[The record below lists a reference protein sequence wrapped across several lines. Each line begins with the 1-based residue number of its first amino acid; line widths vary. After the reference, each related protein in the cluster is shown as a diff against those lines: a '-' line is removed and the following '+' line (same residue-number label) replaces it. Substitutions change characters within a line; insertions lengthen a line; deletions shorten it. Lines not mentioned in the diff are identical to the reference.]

1 MENRFLKEDYK
12 VSDTMK
18 VAKDEKY
25 IQSTDQK
32 LSDEF
37 ISFLSSSK
45 KYTIGNISAKKQVI
59 DFNLDFGTINKSNN
73 FTSNAYDYCQ
83 TGVKFLI
90 TKNEEKAY
98 MVALFVK
105 NTPAMKSVGLY
116 YLPDG
121 NFDNICLVKRYC
133 YHNKGNVHKN
143 KLNDI
148 SIPLKTFHLHEM
160 NEEYYNY
167 CKEHFSGIDLIEKL
181 QSPDAKIIDNVDI
194 KNNIWIL
201 VNYAKQELNVSSEYV
216 NIDINDESEIAIKF
230 VEAIE
235 EMEGNR

>member
-1 MENRFLKEDYK
+1 MKNRFLKEDYK

-45 KYTIGNISAKKQVI
+45 KYTIGNISSKKQVI

-73 FTSNAYDYCQ
+73 FTANAYDYCQ

-133 YHNKGNVHKN
+133 Y
-143 KLNDI
+143 
-148 SIPLKTFHLHEM
+148 
-160 NEEYYNY
+160 YNY

-194 KNNIWIL
+194 KNNIWLL
-201 VNYAKQELNVSSEYV
+201 VNYAKQELNVSNEYV
-216 NIDINDESEIAIKF
+216 NIDINDENEIAIKF

-235 EMEGNR
+235 EMEGNRWNF